1 MYVRIKHHKRTYF
14 IECASTSTVGSLKPK
29 LLAQAG
35 TTADVKLHIAGKTP
49 GTYNSLEDAAVL
61 EQVGIVDEQVLY
73 AAFWVAGEG
82 TATGS
87 WEAIAVPEF
96 EPLVHDDDDAIEDDP
111 KGKGKAS
118 A

>member
-14 IECASTSTVGSLKPK
+14 VECVSTSTVGSLKPK

-49 GTYNSLEDAAVL
+49 GTYSSLEDAAVL
-61 EQVGIVDEQVLY
+61 EQVGIVDEQILY
-73 AAFWVAGEG
+73 AAFWVTGE
-82 TATGS
+82 ATGS

-96 EPLVHDDDDAIEDDP
+96 EPLVHDDDWPGEAGDDP